1 MTCFRERTRVKNG
14 VFYGKKHALIN
25 SRERPLKSD
34 INLEQSSHVMDG
46 YHFQKALHHLANV
59 FPKRNVTQALRFRIE
74 KGDREGVQQYLQS
87 LLEGADEK
95 QTRDVNAFAIY
106 INRNF
111 EAIRN
116 ELTLEIPG
124 SCTEAQVSH
133 VLSERCSRDP
143 IAWSEKGLSQMG
155 RLRVLKWNNGKV
167 QASDFNPDC
176 EAFDYK
182 ELLRSE
188 MEEKID
194 VTFFDKQNFNFDG
207 SSATQRWIRSLG
219 ACRNNL
225 AS

>member
-1 MTCFRERTRVKNG
+1 
-14 VFYGKKHALIN
+14 
-25 SRERPLKSD
+25 
-34 INLEQSSHVMDG
+34 MDG

-124 SCTEAQVSH
+124 SGTEAQVSH

-143 IAWSEKGLSQMG
+143 IAWSEKGLGQMG

-194 VTFFDKQNFNFDG
+194 VTFFDKKNFNFDG
-207 SSATQRWIRSLG
+207 NSATQRWIRSLG

>member
-1 MTCFRERTRVKNG
+1 
-14 VFYGKKHALIN
+14 
-25 SRERPLKSD
+25 
-34 INLEQSSHVMDG
+34 
-46 YHFQKALHHLANV
+46 
-59 FPKRNVTQALRFRIE
+59 
-74 KGDREGVQQYLQS
+74 
-87 LLEGADEK
+87 
-95 QTRDVNAFAIY
+95 
-106 INRNF
+106 
-111 EAIRN
+111 
-116 ELTLEIPG
+116 
-124 SCTEAQVSH
+124 
-133 VLSERCSRDP
+133 
-143 IAWSEKGLSQMG
+143 MG

-194 VTFFDKQNFNFDG
+194 VTFFDKKNFNFDG